1 MTSPDQVQL
10 DAPGAGLPAMEHFIG
25 GFLFR
30 LALKKHKPEH
40 FTREFQK
47 ERGRISAL
55 LNDSSQACWREPVLI
70 KRPRGLEDS
79 SRRWS
84 VAMTLEHLR
93 ICNTIFAS
101 LMEGLSKGELPD
113 RPARTEDVK
122 PSPEAG
128 PEVRATYEESC
139 ENWLQSLEHIDD
151 LNTETRFA
159 HPWFGP
165 LNAAGWQALGAL
177 HMKVHRIQIERILAG
192 LAPH

>member
-1 MTSPDQVQL
+1 MTSSDQVQL
-10 DAPGAGLPAMEHFIG
+10 DAPGAGLPTMEHLIG

-30 LALKKHKPEH
+30 RSLKKHDREH

-55 LNDSSQACWREPVLI
+55 LKDSSTERWGEPVLI
-70 KRPRGLEDS
+70 KRPRGLEGS

-84 VAMTLEHLR
+84 LAMTLEHLR
-93 ICNTIFAS
+93 ICNTIFTS

-122 PSPEAG
+122 PSSEVGA
-128 PEVRATYEESC
+128 EVRATYEESC
-139 ENWLQSLEHIDD
+139 ENWLQSLERIDD

-159 HPWFGP
+159 HPWFGL

-192 LAPH
+192 LA